1 MRFDENRLVTC
12 KVGGLHSWSSIFLAI
27 KKISIKRTDYVQAG
41 LGFDRCCGIAK
52 GIYVEEVEITL
63 FFDAA

>member
-1 MRFDENRLVTC
+1 MVKYFF
-12 KVGGLHSWSSIFLAI
+12 SYQ
-27 KKISIKRTDYVQAG
+27 KISIKRTNYVQAG

-52 GIYVEEVEITL
+52 GIYLEEVEITL